1 VFKGAKMTAFRDFQ
15 RVHNQRIEVQLP
27 QEFED
32 QEVEIIVLPRDNL
45 PDDLSY
51 LEEEIQKGM
60 DSPLCDKTHEEI
72 FADLIKK
79 YAR

>member
-1 VFKGAKMTAFRDFQ
+1 MTAFRNFQ
-15 RVHNQRIEVQLP
+15 RVHNNKIEVQLP

-60 DSPLCDKTHEEI
+60 DSPLSDKTHEEI

>member
-1 VFKGAKMTAFRDFQ
+1 MTAFRNFQ

-32 QEVEIIVLPRDNL
+32 QEVEIIILSKDNI

-51 LEEEIQKGM
+51 LSDAIQQGIDSEI
-60 DSPLCDKTHEEI
+60 SPRSHEEI
-72 FADLIKK
+72 FKNLIARYAD
-79 YAR
+79 

>member
-1 VFKGAKMTAFRDFQ
+1 MTAFRNFQ
-15 RVHNQRIEVQLP
+15 RVHNNRVEIQLP

-32 QEVEIIVLPRDNL
+32 QEVEIIVLPRDTL

-60 DSPLCDKTHEEI
+60 DSPLSDKSHEEI
-72 FADLIKK
+72 FADLIQK

>member
-1 VFKGAKMTAFRDFQ
+1 MTAFRNFQ
-15 RVHNQRIEVQLP
+15 RVHNNRVEIQLP

-32 QEVEIIVLPRDNL
+32 QEVEIIVLPRDTL

-60 DSPLCDKTHEEI
+60 DSPLSDKSHEEI
-72 FADLIKK
+72 FADLIQK
-79 YAR
+79 YVR

>member
-1 VFKGAKMTAFRDFQ
+1 MTAFRNFQ
-15 RVHNQRIEVQLP
+15 RVHNRKIEVQLP

-32 QEVEIIVLPRDNL
+32 QEVEIIVLPRDTL

-60 DSPLCDKTHEEI
+60 DSGVSPRTHEEI
-72 FADLIKK
+72 MESLKK
-79 YAR
+79 RYA

>member
-1 VFKGAKMTAFRDFQ
+1 MTAFRNFQ
-15 RVHNQRIEVQLP
+15 RVHNNKIEVQLP

-32 QEVEIIVLPRDNL
+32 QEVEIIILPRDNL
-45 PDDLSY
+45 PNDLSY

-60 DSPLCDKTHEEI
+60 SSPLSDKTHEEI

-79 YAR
+79 YAH

>member
-1 VFKGAKMTAFRDFQ
+1 MTAFRNFQ
-15 RVHNQRIEVQLP
+15 RVHNNRVEIQLP

-32 QEVEIIVLPRDNL
+32 QEVEIIVLPRDTL

-60 DSPLCDKTHEEI
+60 DSPLSDKSHEEI
-72 FADLIKK
+72 FAGLIQK